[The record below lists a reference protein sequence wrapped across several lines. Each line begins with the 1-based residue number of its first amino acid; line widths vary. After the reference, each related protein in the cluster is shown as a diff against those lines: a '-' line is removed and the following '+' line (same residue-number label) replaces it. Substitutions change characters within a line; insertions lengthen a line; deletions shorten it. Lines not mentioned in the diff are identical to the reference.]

1 MTDVV
6 SLIRKRDLS
15 FRVFKYS
22 FLTELFVWQNKNA
35 VLFNKEDNFALMKLK
50 LAAILFF
57 SSLGEVLEMVYYHF
71 INSLRA
77 SRCTKSETL
86 SKFRTDEKLGIL
98 NQMFWSENEKMF
110 YKRTTLPQT
119 NCSRRT

>member
-35 VLFNKEDNFALMKLK
+35 VPFNKEDNFAHRKLK

-57 SSLGEVLEMVYYHF
+57 SSPGEVLEMVYYHF

-86 SKFRTDEKLGIL
+86 SEFRTDEKWGI
-98 NQMFWSENEKMF
+98 
-110 YKRTTLPQT
+110 
-119 NCSRRT
+119 

>member
-1 MTDVV
+1 
-6 SLIRKRDLS
+6 
-15 FRVFKYS
+15 
-22 FLTELFVWQNKNA
+22 
-35 VLFNKEDNFALMKLK
+35 MKLK
-50 LAAILFF
+50 PAAILFF
-57 SSLGEVLEMVYYHF
+57 SSPGEVLEMVYYHF

-86 SKFRTDEKLGIL
+86 SEFRTDEKLGIL

-119 NCSRRT
+119 NCSRRTWPPPPQIVSHTRRGSIGSTKVLPFKCGFD